1 MCPDEY
7 LRDHLPKCTPQP
19 LPPQESRSLTDSET
33 LHQGEGGRGETG
45 KGLAECLAQ
54 DFALVNAPFSQNY
67 SGDGGEK
74 QRGGRKV
81 ATKAQYL

>member
-1 MCPDEY
+1 MYPPTPAPAGQQEPDR
-7 LRDHLPKCTPQP
+7 LRDVT
-19 LPPQESRSLTDSET
+19 S
-33 LHQGEGGRGETG
+33 GRRREGETG

-54 DFALVNAPFSQNY
+54 DFALVNAPFAQNY

-74 QRGGRKV
+74 RRGGRKV